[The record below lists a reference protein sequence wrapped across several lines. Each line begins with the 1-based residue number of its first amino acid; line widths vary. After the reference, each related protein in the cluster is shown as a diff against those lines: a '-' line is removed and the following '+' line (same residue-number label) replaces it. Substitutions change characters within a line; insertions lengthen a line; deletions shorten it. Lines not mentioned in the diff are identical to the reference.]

1 MWYVEDD
8 NTSDDTTDDGNG
20 DTSDDTTDD
29 GNSDTSDDTADKEKE
44 DISDEKKD
52 NNKETTDSPKTG
64 DTSNALIYMI
74 CATISL
80 FVVLGISLRKKIFR

>member
-1 MWYVEDD
+1 MEDD

-20 DTSDDTTDD
+20 DTSDDTINDENGEIPDDTIND
-29 GNSDTSDDTADKEKE
+29 GNR
-44 DISDEKKD
+44 
-52 NNKETTDSPKTG
+52 